1 MKIIYKLDFLTLKMN
16 IMKAMSILLL
26 AFGTIGSCSGQVNS
40 RTTKTADVLQ
50 NAGVQMTAFLNRHDH
65 TISVLYGDSAAFES
79 TQSNFKHHT
88 ADEHFVLI
96 TYKLKNFYYDY
107 DAQARGDVERVEYIS
122 GLDPNDSGKFSYKIT
137 SGNWPQDGKGTRYK
151 EIERI
156 KFIFSHKPYEYPA
169 VESLNK

>member
-1 MKIIYKLDFLTLKMN
+1 MN

-26 AFGTIGSCSGQVNS
+26 AFGIIGSCSGQGTS
-40 RTTKTADVLQ
+40 RTITGADVLQ
-50 NAGVQMTAFLNRHDH
+50 TAGVQITAFLNRHEH
-65 TISVLYGDSAAFES
+65 TISVLYGDSAAFGS

-107 DAQARGDVERVEYIS
+107 DAQARGDLERVEYIS
-122 GLDPNDSGKFSYKIT
+122 GLDPNDMGKFSYKMT
-137 SGNWPQDGKGTRYK
+137 FGNWPQNSKGTRYK

-156 KFIFSHKPYEYPA
+156 KFIFSHKPYEYPDM
-169 VESLNK
+169 ESLNK